1 MSGSP
6 DPVLAFR
13 LKKEHKAKMR
23 WVWPFTAPVCEDRE
37 NEAKGSRID
46 DSRPDFLCVGAQKGE
61 HRGFISNSSHILI
74 SGCPFKGAALF

>member
-46 DSRPDFLCVGAQKGE
+46 DSRPDFLCVGAQKGGTSWLYQQLE
-61 HRGFISNSSHILI
+61 SHPDFWMPL
-74 SGCPFKGAALF
+74 